1 VNEMDYV
8 EYIDCGEYLI
18 LYRMYGGGEEAF
30 VPAFVDGKPVRE
42 LADHVFAEEASG
54 RYRPER
60 IKAAVRR
67 GDDYLPSDVRPS
79 DEEVL
84 CAGKLRLVEIPEGVE
99 EIGSYAFYGCYY
111 LKEIRFPSSL
121 RRTGSGLFTACP
133 AIRRMVFE
141 SADGGTP
148 FLLGE
153 IIGAVTYELE
163 ARATLSGKELWRL
176 LFPEYYEESKEN
188 TPARI
193 IEIIWHGMGYQ
204 YRNCFLSRQV
214 QFRRYDALFPLS
226 IAQES
231 PETCRKIAMDRLRS
245 VRLPDRDFGM
255 DEDPDLRAFRERAL
269 KDCRVAETDRIRYV
283 EYLREDPAALAGE
296 ILKQQEE
303 PPAEELKVL
312 DAAGF
317 FTEENISCFIGR
329 ASLEGK
335 ADAVSFLMNVRRQ
348 RFRRNSSQKYE
359 F

>member
-1 VNEMDYV
+1 
-8 EYIDCGEYLI
+8 
-18 LYRMYGGGEEAF
+18 MYGDGEEAC

-42 LADHVFAEEASG
+42 LADHLFAEEASG
-54 RYRPER
+54 RYRPDR
-60 IKAAVRR
+60 IRTAVRV
-67 GDDYLPSDVRPS
+67 GDDYIRTETLPSG
-79 DEEVL
+79 EEAL
-84 CAGKLRLVEIPEGVE
+84 CAGRLRLVEIPEGVE
-99 EIGSYAFYGCYY
+99 AIGNYAFYGCYY
-111 LKEIRFPSSL
+111 LREIRFPVSL
-121 RRTGSGLFTACP
+121 RRIGSGLFTACP
-133 AIRRMVFE
+133 AIQRMVFE

-148 FLLGE
+148 ALLGE

-163 ARATLSGKELWRL
+163 VRVTLKGTELWRL
-176 LFPEYYEESKEN
+176 LFPEYFEESKEN

-204 YRNCFLSRQV
+204 YRNCFLDRQI
-214 QFRRYDALFPLS
+214 QFRRYDGLFPLS

-231 PETCRKIAMDRLRS
+231 PETCRRIAMDRLRS

>member
-1 VNEMDYV
+1 MNEMDYV

-79 DEEVL
+79 GEEVL

-163 ARATLSGKELWRL
+163 ARATLRGKELWRL

-231 PETCRKIAMDRLRS
+231 PETCRKIAMDRLRLMRMPGEGS
-245 VRLPDRDFGM
+245 PEEPAGQ
-255 DEDPDLRAFRERAL
+255 RALLERSFRESIP
-269 KDCRVAETDRIRYV
+269 AEADRKRYV
-283 EYLREDPAALAGE
+283 EYLQENPEALAGE
-296 ILKQQEE
+296 ILRQQEE
-303 PPAEELKVL
+303 PPEEELKAL
-312 DAAGF
+312 EAAGY
-317 FTEENISCFIGR
+317 FTAENIRCFIDS
-329 ASLEGK
+329 ASRLGK
-335 ADAVSFLMNVRRQ
+335 ADAVSYLMNVKRERFPESGRR
-348 RFRRNSSQKYE
+348 KYE